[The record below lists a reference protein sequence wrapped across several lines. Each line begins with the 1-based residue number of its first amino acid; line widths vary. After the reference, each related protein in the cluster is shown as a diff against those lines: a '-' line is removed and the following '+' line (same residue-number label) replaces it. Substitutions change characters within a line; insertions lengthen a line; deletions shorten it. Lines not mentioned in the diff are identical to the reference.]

1 MKNNHIWNHSRLI
14 SNCIATVVCL
24 LIAGP
29 AAAAQFSFLD
39 PGYTQQIYA
48 GPNVGLP
55 GAWTSTGEL
64 LARQDGAPN
73 ILEYNATQNTV
84 YQGTNVHGV
93 SVTHTIT
100 GLAQGVN
107 LARATNGMLY
117 LPTQVGL
124 QRVDPNNWALPAVT
138 VTTFGGPG
146 YGVNTLPNG
155 NVVYDA
161 GGGSTDIHIY
171 NPSLNSDSLV
181 YTSPGL
187 IDDIETSLTGL
198 IALAGQGLNN
208 IVLLNSSG
216 GLIQTIPTTNFP
228 DGLAFATRKH
238 FGNVHHF
245 LLA

>member
-1 MKNNHIWNHSRLI
+1 
-14 SNCIATVVCL
+14 
-24 LIAGP
+24 
-29 AAAAQFSFLD
+29 
-39 PGYTQQIYA
+39 
-48 GPNVGLP
+48 
-55 GAWTSTGEL
+55 
-64 LARQDGAPN
+64 
-73 ILEYNATQNTV
+73 
-84 YQGTNVHGV
+84 
-93 SVTHTIT
+93 
-100 GLAQGVN
+100 
-107 LARATNGMLY
+107 MLY
-117 LPTQVGL
+117 LPTSVGL

-228 DGLAFATRKH
+228 DGLAFATTTSPPSLYSNDNKGTITRYD
-238 FGNVHHF
+238 FGGGYSAAPTNIQVIASGGSYGDLACTGACKFYATQFFNNGFHGSASF
-245 LLA
+245 GTNWDNSVTNNDSSIIEIGSKQGCLFDPPVGFNLVPEPSTGALLMLAVVRWVACGGV